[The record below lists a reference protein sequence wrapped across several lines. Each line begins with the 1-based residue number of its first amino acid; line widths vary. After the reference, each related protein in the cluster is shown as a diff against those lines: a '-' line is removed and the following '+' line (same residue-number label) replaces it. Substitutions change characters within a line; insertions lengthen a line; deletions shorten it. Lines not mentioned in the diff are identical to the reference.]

1 MGKEEVGWRTEPSAK
16 VFGLGRG
23 IAKGGS
29 HRDFKGATRVTSQE
43 EENSMGSNFLGS
55 SVAPEDVM
63 GIGGEDLG
71 KHKDRIITSRDALAR
86 FGRQQCLVRVV
97 RELFGEAKENMVRAV
112 IGGKAA

>member
-1 MGKEEVGWRTEPSAK
+1 MEDRAISKSV
-16 VFGLGRG
+16 GLGRG

-43 EENSMGSNFLGS
+43 EENSMGNNFLGS

-63 GIGGEDLG
+63 GIGGEDHG

-86 FGRQQCLVRVV
+86 FGRQQFLVRVG
-97 RELFGEAKENMVRAV
+97 RELFGEAKGNMVRAV